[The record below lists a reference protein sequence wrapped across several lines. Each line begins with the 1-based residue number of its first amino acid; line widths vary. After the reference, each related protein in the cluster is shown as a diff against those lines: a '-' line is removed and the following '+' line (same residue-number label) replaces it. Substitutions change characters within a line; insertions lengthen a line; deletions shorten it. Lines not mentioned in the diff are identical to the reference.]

1 MYGTPVIRNLIKL
14 THLRKILDKTFTLI
28 QSNLIMVM
36 KFIILKEWVN
46 LDYHV

>member
-14 THLRKILDKTFTLI
+14 TNLRKILDKTFTLI